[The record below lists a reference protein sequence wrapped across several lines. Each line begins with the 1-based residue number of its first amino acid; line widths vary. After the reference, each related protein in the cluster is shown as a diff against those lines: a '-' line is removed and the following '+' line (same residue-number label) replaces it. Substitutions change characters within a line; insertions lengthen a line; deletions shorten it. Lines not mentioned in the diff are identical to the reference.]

1 MRVFLKVDEKRKQDL
16 IELANYSR
24 SIEVQ
29 GEYYKGCQLIKH
41 IKGDKTVLEIK

>member
-1 MRVFLKVDEKRKQDL
+1 MTVYLKVNEKRKRDL
-16 IELANYSR
+16 IELATYSR

-41 IKGDKTVLEIK
+41 VSENKTVLEIR